1 MLRIARQGSD
11 RGSGSAP
18 AIVPAPRLA
27 PTDASRRWAA
37 LIQQIFEVDPL
48 ACPATA
54 KRWTERLSANNML
67 DASSAATG
75 VSWPAPFAAALVLE
89 VVHEVDRGHTAD
101 REFTVD
107 AVARTGRW

>member
-1 MLRIARQGSD
+1 
-11 RGSGSAP
+11 
-18 AIVPAPRLA
+18 
-27 PTDASRRWAA
+27 
-37 LIQQIFEVDPL
+37 
-48 ACPATA
+48 
-54 KRWTERLSANNML
+54 ML

-89 VVHEVDRGHTAD
+89 VVREVDGGHTAD